1 MNDCPNA
8 DVRDLLPD
16 LLHDR
21 LDKATRAMVESHVEG
36 CADCR
41 AELALL
47 RDVRASLRYSPAL
60 NIAAITAAVPSYRAP
75 VRRSW
80 VGWRTAA
87 SVTLLLAGG
96 SSLVVMQRV
105 GSHSVDSAAVV
116 AATDRAV
123 LAEPQ
128 IAHGTESTTV
138 AVAPQSV
145 EPSAPRV
152 ARQPVAEN
160 PMPDVRVSDRRELAL
175 AGGSLTDLSER
186 ELSSLLKD
194 IESLDALPS
203 TDVESVS
210 ISPIAPSAP
219 PRGRP

>member
-21 LDKATRAMVESHVEG
+21 LDEAMRAMVESHVQG

-47 RDVRASLRYSPAL
+47 RDVRAALRQTPVL

-80 VGWRTAA
+80 VGWRVAA
-87 SVTLLLAGG
+87 AVTLVAAGG
-96 SSLVVMQRV
+96 SSLLVMQRDV
-105 GSHSVDSAAVV
+105 PSYVDSSPVAVTPV
-116 AATDRAV
+116 RGTSTPLVVVPD
-123 LAEPQ
+123 
-128 IAHGTESTTV
+128 AHAV
-138 AVAPQSV
+138 AVAPSV
-145 EPSAPRV
+145 EAPAGAV
-152 ARQPVAEN
+152 ARVPRTRDDSPVAQT
-160 PMPDVRVSDRRELAL
+160 RASGSRELGM
-175 AGGSLTDLSER
+175 AGSSLTDLNDR
-186 ELSSLLKD
+186 ELASLLEA

-203 TDVESVS
+203 TDVESAP
-210 ISPIAPSAP
+210 ISPIAPR
-219 PRGRP
+219 RGTP